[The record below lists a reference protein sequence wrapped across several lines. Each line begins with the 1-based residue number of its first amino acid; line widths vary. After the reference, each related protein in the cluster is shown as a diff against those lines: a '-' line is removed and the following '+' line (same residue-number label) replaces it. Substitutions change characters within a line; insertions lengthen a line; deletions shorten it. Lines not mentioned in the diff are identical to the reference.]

1 MWRRLHLLAP
11 CKHHQ
16 GGDQCPAHIPT
27 VTCGSGRRSP
37 TQSLLGLES
46 PEAPVAQGIE
56 QWPPEPCAQVRILP
70 GAHGEGAP
78 RGLPLEPCMSHPMQG
93 SRRSPAVRGDGV
105 LPGART
111 KAAPCG
117 LLLFVTPHAGFEEE
131 PRHAG
136 RRSPAGGHME
146 KEPLAGS
153 FCVSRFRDA
162 PRKIREHSAHPGA
175 LDRRRTAP
183 GFLNCSRMCCGAL
196 PRAYIAGVA
205 SPIRSRPRVQ

>member
-78 RGLPLEPCMSHPMQG
+78 RGL
-93 SRRSPAVRGDGV
+93 
-105 LPGART
+105 
-111 KAAPCG
+111 
-117 LLLFVTPHAGFEEE
+117 LLHVTPHAGFEEE
-131 PRHAG
+131 PRRAG
-136 RRSPAGGHME
+136 RRSPAGGTNEGSPLRAAFVRHTPCRVRGGAPPRGATESCRGHME

-153 FCVSRFRDA
+153 FCVSRLRDA